1 MLNFFSQ
8 FYFSERLIARKEL
21 RKATRISDIPSLE
34 AAVRKFKRLNMTEED
49 GDFSAAVDVLR
60 NLLEKK
66 GKLTLAIE

>member
-21 RKATRISDIPSLE
+21 RKATRISDIQSLE

-66 GKLTLAIE
+66 GKLTLDIE